1 MRDKG
6 SGDMDERDVAPAS
19 QASGGLCGT
28 QVVVDGERLVV
39 EDTVMHAVV
48 SGHISDDFL
57 DYGCDTYWCVNSA
70 GRHRVVRA
78 SEIHL
83 VAC

>member
-1 MRDKG
+1 
-6 SGDMDERDVAPAS
+6 
-19 QASGGLCGT
+19 
-28 QVVVDGERLVV
+28 
-39 EDTVMHAVV
+39 MHAVV
-48 SGHISDDFL
+48 TGHISDDFL
-57 DYGCDTYWCVNSA
+57 DQGFDTYWCVNSA